1 MISSGSPECLTLLYP
16 ALFDPFIEY
25 ADQSFFMSREINQLF
40 IALTQ
45 LRNSLDDTIDKA
57 RYASGLATEIGGE
70 FEQELSTD
78 LEQLRTTIEELLEDL
93 DSSIDEGKTLWE
105 DEEALESSLRAG
117 LDDEENFKVDA
128 EHIQDERDQEKEEK
142 RN

>member
-1 MISSGSPECLTLLYP
+1 
-16 ALFDPFIEY
+16 
-25 ADQSFFMSREINQLF
+25 MSREINQLF
-40 IALTQ
+40 IALEQ
-45 LRNSLDDTIDKA
+45 LRKSLEETIDKA

-78 LEQLRTTIEELLEDL
+78 LDELRTSIEELLDDL

-105 DEEALESSLRAG
+105 DEEATESSLRAG

-128 EHIQDERDQEKEEK
+128 EHIQEEREQEKEEK
-142 RN
+142 RD